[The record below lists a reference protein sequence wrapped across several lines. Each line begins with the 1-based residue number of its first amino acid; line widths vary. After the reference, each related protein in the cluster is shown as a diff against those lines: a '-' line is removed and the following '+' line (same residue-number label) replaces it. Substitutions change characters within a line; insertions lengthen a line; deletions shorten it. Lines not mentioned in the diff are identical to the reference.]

1 MVKPIQRKKIVKKRM
16 NHFVRHE
23 SYDYPNKLAASWRR
37 PRGID
42 NRLRR
47 RYRGQ
52 AKMAKIGFGS
62 DNKTKF
68 VNPNGFK
75 KFIINNVNELEV
87 LLMNNRTHSAEIAHN
102 VSSKNRLEIVKRAA
116 QLNVKVTNGNAK
128 LKKEEKKQE

>member
-1 MVKPIQRKKIVKKRM
+1 M

-23 SYDYPNKLAASWRR
+23 SYDYPNKLSASWRR

-62 DNKTKF
+62 DNKTKH
-68 VNPNGFK
+68 VHPNGFK
-75 KFIINNVNELEV
+75 KFVINNVQELEV
-87 LLMNNRTHSAEIAHN
+87 LLMNNRTHAAEVAHN
-102 VSSKNRLEIVKRAA
+102 VSAQNRKDIVRRAA
-116 QLNVKVTNGNAK
+116 QLNVRLTNSSARLN
-128 LKKEEKKQE
+128 KEENN